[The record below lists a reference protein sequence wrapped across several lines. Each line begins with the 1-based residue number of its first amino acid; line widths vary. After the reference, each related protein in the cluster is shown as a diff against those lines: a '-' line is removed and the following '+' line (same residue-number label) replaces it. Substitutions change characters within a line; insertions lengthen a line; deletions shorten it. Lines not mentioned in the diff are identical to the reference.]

1 MKPMDEIT
9 FILLCIQ
16 QLAFY
21 LKMSQEEVYT
31 LLNAKKIIENFI
43 IPSFSVLKTQNW
55 IVVRNELVSLLQ
67 N

>member
-55 IVVRNELVSLLQ
+55 IVV
-67 N
+67 

>member
-1 MKPMDEIT
+1 MNPMDEIT